1 MKAETAIIGTG
12 QTRTR
17 LKRKDVCYPELLA
30 EACHLALLDAGLPST
45 AIDAIVVGSGPEFFE
60 GVSDPEL
67 WAAGWMPAG
76 VPVLRVAT
84 GGTVGAAATMVADVL
99 CRSGCNTV
107 LAVAGD
113 KLSESAVQYGLSLV
127 YSPLLGRDF
136 AAGAPS
142 AVANQASMYMHRYPE
157 AGTHHLARIGVKMRE
172 NAMKNPYAQLRLPG
186 LTEEAASRMDWLSTP
201 LRLLDSCPTSDAACA
216 LIVQRADLAE
226 RRRLPVAYIQAM
238 AAFSDGMNHV
248 DRDWTW
254 PEALRRASQLCYD
267 RAGILPENLDVIEI
281 YDAFSS
287 QHMIWYE
294 GLGLSHPGTGW
305 QAIEHHAGSIL
316 GIPVNPSGGVL
327 SNSSVGASSMIR
339 QAEIVLQLTGR
350 AGDRQIPDVRIG
362 LAHGWGG
369 AIQFHS
375 VTILS
380 KERSIDGYRRE
391 PSQAVIKE
399 KLPDKSRF
407 LE

>member
-17 LKRKDVCYPELLA
+17 LKRKDVCYPELLG
-30 EACHLALLDAGLPST
+30 EACRLALLDAGLPAS
-45 AIDAIVVGSGPEFFE
+45 AIDAVVVGSGPEFFE
-60 GVSDPEL
+60 GVADPEL
-67 WAAGWMPAG
+67 WVAGWTLPG
-76 VPVLRVAT
+76 VPVFRVAT
-84 GGTVGAAATMVADVL
+84 GGTVGAAATMAADVL
-99 CRSGCNTV
+99 CRSGYDTV
-107 LAVAGD
+107 IAVAGD

-142 AVANQASMYMHRYPE
+142 AVANQASMYMKRYPD
-157 AGTHHLARIGVKMRE
+157 ADGHHLARIGVKMRE
-172 NAMKNPYAQLRLPG
+172 NAMNNPYAQLRLPG
-186 LTEEAASRMDWLSTP
+186 LTEESALRMDWLSTP

-226 RRRLPVAYIQAM
+226 RRRLPVVYIQAM
-238 AAFSDGMNHV
+238 AAVSDGMNHV
-248 DRDWTW
+248 DRDWAW

-267 RAGILPENLDVIEI
+267 RAGIDTPEIDIMEI

-294 GLGLSHPGTGW
+294 GLGLCGHGEGW
-305 QAIEHHAGSIL
+305 QAVERHPGLVS

-339 QAEIVLQLTGR
+339 QAEIALQLTGR

-375 VTILS
+375 ISILS
-380 KERSIDGYRRE
+380 KERSIDDVR
-391 PSQAVIKE
+391 AE
-399 KLPDKSRF
+399 K
-407 LE
+407 

>member
-17 LKRKDVCYPELLA
+17 LKRKDVCYPELLG
-30 EACHLALLDAGLPST
+30 EACRLALLDAGLPAS
-45 AIDAIVVGSGPEFFE
+45 AIDAVVVGSGPEFFE
-60 GVSDPEL
+60 GVADPEL
-67 WAAGWMPAG
+67 WAAGWTLPG
-76 VPVLRVAT
+76 VPVFRVAT

-99 CRSGCNTV
+99 CRSGYDTV
-107 LAVAGD
+107 IAVAGD

-142 AVANQASMYMHRYPE
+142 AVANQASMYMKRYPD
-157 AGTHHLARIGVKMRE
+157 ADTHHLARIGVKMRE
-172 NAMKNPYAQLRLPG
+172 NALNNPYAQLRLPG
-186 LTEEAASRMDWLSTP
+186 LTEEAALRMDWLSTP

-226 RRRLPVAYIQAM
+226 RRRLPVVYIQAM
-238 AAFSDGMNHV
+238 AAVSDGMNHV

-267 RAGILPENLDVIEI
+267 RAGIATPQIDIMEI

-294 GLGLSHPGTGW
+294 GLGLCGQGEGW
-305 QAIEHHAGSIL
+305 QAIERHPGFVS

-375 VTILS
+375 ISIFS
-380 KERSIDGYRRE
+380 KERSIDDVRADR
-391 PSQAVIKE
+391 
-399 KLPDKSRF
+399 
-407 LE
+407 

>member
-1 MKAETAIIGTG
+1 MKAQTAIIGTG

-17 LKRKDVCYPELLA
+17 LKRKDVSYPELLG
-30 EACHLALLDAGLPST
+30 EACRLALLDAGLPAS
-45 AIDAIVVGSGPEFFE
+45 AIDAVVVGSGPEFFE
-60 GVSDPEL
+60 GVADPEL
-67 WAAGWMPAG
+67 WAAGWTLPA
-76 VPVLRVAT
+76 VPFFRVAT
-84 GGTVGAAATMVADVL
+84 GGTVGAAATMIADVL
-99 CRSGCNTV
+99 CRSGYDTV

-113 KLSESAVQYGLSLV
+113 KLSESPVQYGLSLV

-142 AVANQASMYMHRYPE
+142 AVANQASMYMDRYPE
-157 AGTHHLARIGVKMRE
+157 ASERHLARIGAKMRE
-172 NAMKNPYAQLRLPG
+172 NALNNPYAQLRLPG
-186 LTEEAASRMDWLSTP
+186 LTEEVMLGKDWLSTP

-226 RRRLPVAYIQAM
+226 RRRLPVAYIQA
-238 AAFSDGMNHV
+238 AATVADGMNHV
-248 DRDWTW
+248 DRDWAW

-267 RAGILPENLDVIEI
+267 RAGVQASQIDILEL

-294 GLGLSHPGTGW
+294 GLDLCKKGKGWQPIEAHPGTV
-305 QAIEHHAGSIL
+305 Q

-350 AGDRQIPDVRIG
+350 AGSRQVPEARLG

-380 KERSIDGYRRE
+380 RERSFEESAGL
-391 PSQAVIKE
+391 QAAAGE
-399 KLPDKSRF
+399 RH
-407 LE
+407 E

>member
-17 LKRKDVCYPELLA
+17 LKRKDVCYPELLG
-30 EACHLALLDAGLPST
+30 EACRLAMLDAGLPAS
-45 AIDAIVVGSGPEFFE
+45 AIDAVVVSSGPEFFE
-60 GVSDPEL
+60 GVADPEL
-67 WAAGWMPAG
+67 WAAGWTLTG
-76 VPVLRVAT
+76 VPVFRVAT

-99 CRSGCNTV
+99 CRSGYDTV
-107 LAVAGD
+107 IAVAGD

-142 AVANQASMYMHRYPE
+142 AVANQASMYMKRYPDSD
-157 AGTHHLARIGVKMRE
+157 GHHLARIAVKMRE
-172 NAMKNPYAQLRLPG
+172 NAMNNPYAQLRLPG
-186 LTEEAASRMDWLSTP
+186 LTEETALRMDWLSTP
-201 LRLLDSCPTSDAACA
+201 LRLLDSCPASDAACA
-216 LIVQRADLAE
+216 MILQRADLAE

-238 AAFSDGMNHV
+238 AAVSDGMNHV

-267 RAGILPENLDVIEI
+267 RAGTGTPEIDIMEI

-294 GLGLSHPGTGW
+294 GLGLCGRGEGW
-305 QAIEHHAGSIL
+305 QAVERHPGL
-316 GIPVNPSGGVL
+316 VNGIPVNPSGGVL

-339 QAEIVLQLTGR
+339 QAEIALQLTGR

-375 VTILS
+375 ISILS
-380 KERSIDGYRRE
+380 KERSIDDART
-391 PSQAVIKE
+391 E
-399 KLPDKSRF
+399 K
-407 LE
+407 

>member
-17 LKRKDVCYPELLA
+17 LKRKDVCYPELLG
-30 EACHLALLDAGLPST
+30 EACRLALLDAGLPAS
-45 AIDAIVVGSGPEFFE
+45 AIDAVVVGSGPEFFE
-60 GVSDPEL
+60 GVADPEL
-67 WAAGWMPAG
+67 WAAGWTLPG
-76 VPVLRVAT
+76 VPVFRVAT
-84 GGTVGAAATMVADVL
+84 GGTVGAAATMVAEVL
-99 CRSGCNTV
+99 CRSGYDTV
-107 LAVAGD
+107 IAVAGD

-142 AVANQASMYMHRYPE
+142 AVANQASMYMKRYPD
-157 AGTHHLARIGVKMRE
+157 ADGHHLARIGVKMRE
-172 NAMKNPYAQLRLPG
+172 NAMNNPYAQLRLPG
-186 LTEEAASRMDWLSTP
+186 LTEEAALRMDWLSTP

-216 LIVQRADLAE
+216 LIVQRAGLAE
-226 RRRLPVAYIQAM
+226 RRRLPVVYIQAM
-238 AAFSDGMNHV
+238 AAVSDGMNHV

-267 RAGILPENLDVIEI
+267 RAGIDTPEIDIMEI

-294 GLGLSHPGTGW
+294 GLGLCGHGEGWLAVERHPGLV
-305 QAIEHHAGSIL
+305 S

-339 QAEIVLQLTGR
+339 QAEIALQLTGR

-375 VTILS
+375 ISILS
-380 KERSIDGYRRE
+380 KERSIDDVR
-391 PSQAVIKE
+391 AE
-399 KLPDKSRF
+399 K
-407 LE
+407 